1 MNKKVKLGIIGAGR
15 MGITH
20 YSIIN
25 SHPDV
30 EIESVADP
38 STLILTM
45 MSKYLSVKT
54 YKDYNDLF
62 EESKVDAVLV
72 CTPPNLHF
80 PIVKKAAGKGVH
92 VFVEKPFTTKYNE
105 ASELVRLY
113 SGTTLVNQVG
123 YVNRFNDVFV
133 KVKELLD
140 ADLIG
145 KIIRFKSEMFSC
157 TITNND
163 EGSGWR
169 ATREGGG
176 GAVFEMASHA
186 IDLVNFL
193 IGKPDKLTGSALNQ
207 IYSKN
212 VEDIASTTM
221 IYKNGISGTLY
232 VNWSD
237 TSYRKPTNKIEIFGL
252 GGRILADQHSLKI
265 FLNQPNEQFKMRQ
278 GWNTLYITDIFKPV
292 PFYVRGNEFTR
303 QLYHFVD
310 CIQGKSARNQC
321 TFADGVATLEVIENL
336 FNDYE
341 QNGKI

>member
-1 MNKKVKLGIIGAGR
+1 MIKLGIIGAGR

-38 STLILTM
+38 SALTLTM
-45 MSKYLSVKT
+45 MSKYLPVKT
-54 YKDYNDLF
+54 YKDYNDLL
-62 EESKVDAVLV
+62 EESSVDGILV

-80 PIVKKAAGKGVH
+80 PIIKKAAEKGIH
-92 VFVEKPFTTKYNE
+92 VFVEKPFTTKYDE
-105 ASELVRLY
+105 ASELARLY
-113 SGTTLVNQVG
+113 SGTKLVNQVG

-140 ADLIG
+140 AGLIG

-169 ATREGGG
+169 ATRESGG

-193 IGKPDKLTGSALNQ
+193 IGKPDKITGSSLNQ

-212 VEDIASTTM
+212 VEDIASTSM
-221 IYKNGISGTLY
+221 LYKNGISGTLY

-237 TSYRKPTNKIEIFGL
+237 TSYRKPTNKMEIFGL

-265 FLNQPNEQFKMRQ
+265 FLNQPNEEFNMRQ

-310 CIQGKSARNQC
+310 CIQGKAVRNLC

-341 QNGKI
+341 QNAKF